1 MTHAASFGA
10 VIYAKDLAKLT
21 AFYQALLA
29 LQQGYATDEFV
40 VLAAS
45 PTSAS
50 QCQLV
55 VHAIP
60 PHIAYT
66 FEIIQPPEP
75 RSETAIKLFFA
86 VSDLAESEQ
95 IAKQHGGGLM
105 PERWQGPKFVAC
117 NGFDSEGNIFQLR
130 QFVN

>member
-29 LQQGYATDEFV
+29 LQRGHATDEFV

-45 PTSAS
+45 PTSTS
-50 QCQLV
+50 QFQLV

-60 PHIAYT
+60 PHIANT
-66 FEIIQPPEP
+66 FEINQPPEP

-95 IAKQHGGGLM
+95 IAKQNGGGLM

-117 NGFDSEGNIFQLR
+117 NGIDCEGNIFQLR